1 MRYRLSTILA
11 VIVLVG
17 LALAWWR
24 DRSQLATQVAV
35 QQVQIRQLQRQVD
48 EGGRSGF
55 IMSSFRFQTTEAL
68 IQFVETASEEE
79 FQKENWGAWTSSPI
93 AESAVESLAKLVS
106 SPKEATR
113 HHAAWLLGGLGSKKR
128 PLAFDPVPALL
139 AGIND
144 PSSRVRGESFYA
156 LGNFGSA
163 AAAALPALR
172 KRMTQDQSHDAFM
185 AALAVKEIDPQTDIG
200 PRLREL
206 FLAGDN
212 HVWRSVATQL
222 PAHLPPAEARQL
234 LNAKS
239 QAETDT
245 QAREILA
252 MALNK
257 IKE

>member
-1 MRYRLSTILA
+1 VVVAGLEFGHAISPLYDSRRDRARWLGARLVARPLA
-11 VIVLVG
+11 VG
-17 LALAWWR
+17 DAG
-24 DRSQLATQVAV
+24 RSAAGADSSTAAASRRRW
-35 QQVQIRQLQRQVD
+35 QIRFHHVQL
-48 EGGRSGF
+48 SL
-55 IMSSFRFQTTEAL
+55 S
-68 IQFVETASEEE
+68 EE
-79 FQKENWGAWTSSPI
+79 FQKENCGAWSSSPI

-206 FLAGDN
+206 FLAGDK